1 VLIFFI
7 SALRSIIELLGLCLL
22 GQATLYLL
30 AGKERRQQNA
40 IYKFFALLTR
50 GPQQL
55 VSWIFLGKLSAALSG
70 AICFLILF
78 IFWIALAWLRKSL

>member
-1 VLIFFI
+1 MLIFFI
-7 SALRSIIELLGLCLL
+7 SALRSIVEFLGLCLL

-30 AGKERRQQNA
+30 AGERRQQNA
-40 IYKFFALLTR
+40 IYRFFALLTR
-50 GPQQL
+50 GPQQF

>member
-22 GQATLYLL
+22 GQAVLYLL
-30 AGKERRQQNA
+30 TGERRQQNA
-40 IYKFFALLTR
+40 IYRFFALLTR